1 MSDKDWQDAIY
12 ELDDLVRMTKFEL
25 QNFYE
30 KGNKSAGTRAR
41 KAMSD
46 LAKWCATER
55 KAVQDKKNN
64 PDPTV

>member
-46 LAKWCATER
+46 LAKWCAAER